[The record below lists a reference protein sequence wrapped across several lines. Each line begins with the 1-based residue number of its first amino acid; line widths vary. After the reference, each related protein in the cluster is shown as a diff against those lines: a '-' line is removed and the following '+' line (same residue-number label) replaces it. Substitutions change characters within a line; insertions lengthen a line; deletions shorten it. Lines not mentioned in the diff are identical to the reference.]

1 MRTLLL
7 LATFAL
13 LSGCVNGVRGATN
26 LASVQV
32 QTLREAYATLGE
44 PDSSRTLPGGGTELI
59 WSTRR
64 AMGGNMRA
72 TLFSVPL
79 ATIERTTT
87 SREWLVLDFAPDGHI
102 QSRRFGSTNQ
112 SLSWCPW
119 PGR

>member
-1 MRTLLL
+1 MKPLLFLVTL
-7 LATFAL
+7 AL

-26 LASVQV
+26 LATVQV
-32 QTLREAYATLGE
+32 QTLREAYSTLGE
-44 PDSSRTLPGGGTELI
+44 PASNRKLPGGGTELT
-59 WSTRR
+59 WTTRR
-64 AMGGNMRA
+64 TMGGNMRA

-79 ATIERTTT
+79 AAIERTTT
-87 SREWLVLDFAPDGHI
+87 SREWLVLVFAPDGQL